1 MCFTGG
7 KNNTMANVK
16 NAVNQFSKSHLGKNG
31 VQSVMSVIDNFA
43 ECLSVGVT
51 NLEKNRSKLPK
62 EFLGYRIVYKESG
75 KIIAHK
81 K

>member
-1 MCFTGG
+1 
-7 KNNTMANVK
+7 MANVK

-31 VQSVMSVIDNFA
+31 VQSVMSVIDNFE

-51 NLEKNRSKLPK
+51 NLEKNRGKLPK
-62 EFLGYRIVYKESG
+62 EFLGYRVVYKESG
-75 KIIAHK
+75 GIIAQK